1 MGFEI
6 GRRVREA
13 AGVLGARMAKEAR
26 RLGRLAH
33 AEAGRVWRD
42 VGERLH
48 WDRTDPAE
56 EAAERWAS
64 ANTEDNEAVGPRTLA
79 VVEIMA
85 EVLAR
90 SGYSDV
96 RADVA
101 GFTAPEV
108 VRGTVRSHRPSLAA
122 RAGNRPVLVD
132 VFLPDESD
140 VERQLSRWHLFASA
154 AEQMGGEFHLVVPSW
169 FEGRTGRAWVQQL
182 TDGHGL
188 RAGKVWEIG

>member
-13 AGVLGARMAKEAR
+13 AGAIGARMAGEAR

-33 AEAGRVWRD
+33 AEAGRVWRN

-48 WDRTDPAE
+48 WDLAASEDVPATPQELANAE
-56 EAAERWAS
+56 E
-64 ANTEDNEAVGPRTLA
+64 NKAVGPRTLA
-79 VVEIMA
+79 VTETMA

-90 SGYSDV
+90 SGYADV

-101 GFTAPEV
+101 GFSPPDI
-108 VRGTVRSHRPSLAA
+108 VRGTVRSHRPCLSA
-122 RAGNRPVLVD
+122 RAAGRPILVD
-132 VFLPDESD
+132 VFLPEEGEVDH
-140 VERQLSRWHLFASA
+140 QISRWHLFASA

-169 FEGRTGRAWVQQL
+169 MEGRGGRAWARQVSEAC
-182 TDGHGL
+182 GL
-188 RAGKVWEIG
+188 PVAKVWEF

>member
-13 AGVLGARMAKEAR
+13 AGAISERVAERAR

-48 WDRTDPAE
+48 LHEAPAADGPELPSAGNAE
-56 EAAERWAS
+56 E
-64 ANTEDNEAVGPRTLA
+64 NQAVGPRTLA
-79 VVEIMA
+79 VVETMA

-90 SGYSDV
+90 SGYDEV

-101 GFTAPEV
+101 GLTAPEL
-108 VRGTVRSHRPSLAA
+108 VRGTVRSHRPCLSA
-122 RAGNRPVLVD
+122 RVAGRPVLVD
-132 VFLPDESD
+132 VFLPEESD
-140 VERQLSRWHLFASA
+140 IDRQLSRWHLFASA
-154 AEQMGGEFHLVVPSW
+154 AEQTGGEFHLVVPSW
-169 FEGRTGRAWVQQL
+169 FEGRSGRGWVRQL
-182 TDGHGL
+182 SDASGL
-188 RAGKVWEIG
+188 GVAKIWEL